1 MASKAKQIY
10 QAVRRVL
17 TEKPGIMVERRETQ
31 TGDRVLPDDHF
42 ETMVYYADGPVNLY
56 PDPAV
61 VRTPEGPRR
70 RAITGPDRVP
80 PVTAALNCS
89 RNLPCRS
96 PTPDGSRIW
105 RISWTGSGS
114 QPRCTSTRTR
124 ATSR

>member
-10 QAVRRVL
+10 WAVRRVL
-17 TEKPGIMVERRETQ
+17 TEKPGIMVERWETQ

-56 PDPAV
+56 QIRQWYEPLKALDEQSPV
-61 VRTPEGPRR
+61 LIVCRS
-70 RAITGPDRVP
+70 
-80 PVTAALNCS
+80 VTAALELLEES
-89 RNLPCRS
+89 PLPVAY
-96 PTPDGSRIW
+96 GSRIW